1 VSVTVTLL
9 IVDVCM
15 YVYVYDQI
23 PYSSPISVSSYPYFA
38 VTFMLL
44 GLFFMAGYFV
54 NQMKAGSKSLFMELV
69 LAVLSSGL
77 LGFGTFFL
85 MLSFDLYV

>member
-1 VSVTVTLL
+1 
-9 IVDVCM
+9 
-15 YVYVYDQI
+15 
-23 PYSSPISVSSYPYFA
+23 
-38 VTFMLL
+38 
-44 GLFFMAGYFV
+44 
-54 NQMKAGSKSLFMELV
+54 MKAGSKSLFMELV

>member
-1 VSVTVTLL
+1 
-9 IVDVCM
+9 
-15 YVYVYDQI
+15 
-23 PYSSPISVSSYPYFA
+23 
-38 VTFMLL
+38 MLL

-54 NQMKAGSKSLFMELV
+54 NQMKAGSKSVFMELV
-69 LAVLSSGL
+69 LAVLASGL

>member
-1 VSVTVTLL
+1 
-9 IVDVCM
+9 M
-15 YVYVYDQI
+15 
-23 PYSSPISVSSYPYFA
+23 SSYPYFA

-44 GLFFMAGYFV
+44 GLLFMAGYFV
-54 NQMKAGSKSLFMELV
+54 NQMKAAGSKSLFMELV
-69 LAVLSSGL
+69 LAVLASGL